1 MKYCILL
8 IQSLLFIYII
18 SIILLNSDYVLNA
31 QAKQNINYNEK
42 NNCIKFNSITRQV
55 FISCLDKPVFLTDIY
70 KKMHNPNV
78 LNKDSLFQ
86 KIWILNASLVVNK
99 GSILDIDSNDTLWL
113 KILTNQKINPYGIF
127 IHGSLKIDK
136 AKITS
141 WDIKTNS
148 FVKYNDTIGRK
159 KLIASRC
166 VSHCENLKKNYT
178 SGFIPRP
185 FISVSENSTGTSN
198 ITNSEIAYLGY
209 NGGHGIKTSGLY
221 YASGEGSLI
230 KNNKIHNLYFGFY
243 ASSGLGNLTIENN
256 LFYDNV
262 HYGIYS
268 HMGSHDTLIRNN
280 SIYDNN
286 DDALVCSL
294 NCYKVIY
301 TNNTIYENNG
311 SGIVLNKNTTQ
322 SSIKFNLIHNQLKP
336 IILDD
341 SNNNDIFGNKIL
353 NSKSNGISL
362 VGNSSGN
369 KIHDNVIQNTT
380 TGISFKND
388 KNKNSIHGNSV
399 YSNQILSTKRKSI
412 DANHDVMGTN
422 VIDKID
428 KKN

>member
-1 MKYCILL
+1 M
-8 IQSLLFIYII
+8 
-18 SIILLNSDYVLNA
+18 NSDYVLNA

>member
-8 IQSLLFIYII
+8 IQVLLFIYII
-18 SIILLNSDYVLNA
+18 SIILLNSDYVLNT

-55 FISCLDKPVFLTDIY
+55 FISCLAKPVFLTDIY
-70 KKMHNPNV
+70 KKIHNPSV
-78 LNKDSLFQ
+78 LNKDSLFK

-99 GSILDIDSNDTLWL
+99 GSILDINSNDTLWL

-136 AKITS
+136 TKITS

-148 FVKYNDTIGRK
+148 FVKYNDTIRSK
-159 KLIASRC
+159 KLVASRC
-166 VSHCENLKKNYT
+166 ISFCENLKENYT

-185 FISVSENSTGTSN
+185 FISISENSTGTSD

-221 YASGEGSLI
+221 YASGDGSII

-243 ASSGLGNLTIENN
+243 ASSGIGNLTIENN
-256 LFYDNV
+256 LFYDNI

-280 SIYDNN
+280 SIYDND

-311 SGIVLNKNTTQ
+311 AGIVLNKNATQ
-322 SSIKFNLIHNQLKP
+322 SSIKFNLMHNQLKP

-399 YSNQILSTKRKSI
+399 YSNQILSTKRKPI
-412 DANHDVMGTN
+412 DANHDIMDTN

-428 KKN
+428 KKK